1 MSIFYSRC
9 FFAFMKFTC
18 IFYLFSC
25 CFFKMDE
32 CDIIQGTEFV
42 VLSSLLFIMLLVLYK
57 LDVHEYCILNIAET

>member
-1 MSIFYSRC
+1 
-9 FFAFMKFTC
+9 
-18 IFYLFSC
+18 
-25 CFFKMDE
+25 MDE